1 LAAPLIERRISY
13 AAIFGN
19 HDDEGALSL
28 SRAAQMSLLQTL
40 PYSLSQPGPENVEG
54 IGNYYLEILAPSPST
69 HSALTIYFLDTHG
82 LPPDEKKY
90 KGYDWLEPSQI
101 SWFTST
107 AQGLRKQH
115 AKYSHFHL
123 DMAFI
128 HIPLPEYAE
137 EGLVVKGG
145 EWREGVTAPKF
156 NSHFYDALADEGI
169 LG

>member
-1 LAAPLIERRISY
+1 
-13 AAIFGN
+13 
-19 HDDEGALSL
+19 
-28 SRAAQMSLLQTL
+28 
-40 PYSLSQPGPENVEG
+40 
-54 IGNYYLEILAPSPST
+54 
-69 HSALTIYFLDTHG
+69 
-82 LPPDEKKY
+82 
-90 KGYDWLEPSQI
+90 
-101 SWFTST
+101 
-107 AQGLRKQH
+107 GLRKQH